1 MVTFFSDKTMDNTS
15 YITLTTDEYPELKE
29 YSITLDG
36 KAIDVKDLQQYDV
49 LTIATN
55 SWEEPTYFDIIVT
68 RNVVEGA
75 VTEKNEAEEYVVIN
89 DEEYEI
95 TKGFRSLRLPDLEDE
110 GKFYLD
116 AEGKIAYYD
125 VSSVSNGNFAY
136 LYRTGT
142 GTFEGE
148 NYIRMFTKDSED
160 VSYRIAD
167 KVRINKVYKNSL
179 DTQYTWADIAIDF
192 RMLQQKDAADAG
204 VVASDIFE
212 GASNTALTPA
222 VFINTLVEGQYAL
235 KDAYELTG
243 NKDADKFVTYTASDD
258 RLTEITLANAEQRY
272 GRVWL

>member
-1 MVTFFSDKTMDNTS
+1 MYKR
-15 YITLTTDEYPELKE
+15 
-29 YSITLDG
+29 
-36 KAIDVKDLQQYDV
+36 QV

-75 VTEKNEAEEYVVIN
+75 VTEKNEADEYVVIN
-89 DEEYEI
+89 GEEYEI
-95 TKGFRSLRLPDLEDE
+95 TQGFRSLRRPDLEDE

-116 AEGKIAYYD
+116 AEGRIAYYD

-148 NYIRMFTKDSED
+148 NYIRMFTKDSQD

-179 DTQYTWADIAIDF
+179 DTQYTCCLLSTSRTSPTRLKSGF
-192 RMLQQKDAADAG
+192 
-204 VVASDIFE
+204 
-212 GASNTALTPA
+212 TALATRKRRTLLSQKSA
-222 VFINTLVEGQYAL
+222 VQSAIW
-235 KDAYELTG
+235 
-243 NKDADKFVTYTASDD
+243 
-258 RLTEITLANAEQRY
+258 
-272 GRVWL
+272 RVCRF